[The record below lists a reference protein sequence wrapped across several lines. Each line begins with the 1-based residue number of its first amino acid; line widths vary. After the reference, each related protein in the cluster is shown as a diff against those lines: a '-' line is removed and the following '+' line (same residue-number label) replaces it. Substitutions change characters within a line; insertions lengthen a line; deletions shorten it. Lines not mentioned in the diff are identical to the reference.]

1 MTVNLRLNLS
11 ARMWLAVLLAVC
23 LAWLPEAS
31 QSFAAGAKTELKLGQ
46 TTGTI
51 GAKVT
56 FSAKGLAPNKTSK
69 LIWLTVDGSYQLEGI
84 YTVIGPQYK
93 EKEVVL
99 TQGTADKNGVWEG
112 TFTVPQGFGGDHT
125 VFVRQSNNNV
135 AQNNYY
141 VNPTFKMSPASGPIG
156 TEITITAE
164 GIGPANMDSNWQVT
178 YDNKMTGLIT
188 AISTDGSAKAK
199 FRASGSVGKHSITV
213 WHGYLGMGYINHQQA
228 PNSYLP
234 VPSFNFELT
243 DEKTDLQNKVG
254 PIPAS
259 AADGGVK
266 MPAPKLK
273 PGVEVSL
280 SKQEGTVGEK
290 VVLQAKGVPA
300 NESYQLVW
308 YTMVGNRVTS
318 AGFSEK
324 AKVLGA
330 VKSNASGNL
339 SYEFPIPDDLG
350 GVPHRI
356 ELKSDK
362 EAFGEAYLRIL
373 PSIVSINK
381 DSGPAGTEIE
391 VEIKGAGWTEF
402 DNAYYLVYDNSYMG
416 YMCAFNSQG
425 TLKFTIIAAGDP
437 GRHLIDLY
445 PGIYRGKKT
454 VPDVYLAPQ
463 LTYEQDHP
471 GSAMPAIQLS
481 FEITKQ

>member
-1 MTVNLRLNLS
+1 MNYRLNLNVKL
-11 ARMWLAVLLAVC
+11 WLAVLLAVS
-23 LAWLPEAS
+23 LVWLPQAS
-31 QSFAAGAKTELKLGQ
+31 QGFAASAKPEIKLAQ

-51 GAKVT
+51 GSKVEFT
-56 FSAKGLAPNKTSK
+56 ATGLAPNKTAK

-99 TQGTADKNGVWEG
+99 LQGTADKDGVWQG
-112 TFTVPQGFGGDHT
+112 TFTVPKGFGGDHT
-125 VFVRQSNNNV
+125 VFVRQGSNNV

-141 VNPTFKMSPASGPIG
+141 VNPTFKMSPSSGPIG

-188 AISTDGSAKAK
+188 AISTDGSATAK

-234 VPSFNFELT
+234 VPSFLFDIT
-243 DEKTDLQNKVG
+243 DEKPDLENRVG
-254 PIPAS
+254 AIPAS

-266 MPAPKLK
+266 MPALKLK
-273 PGVEVSL
+273 PGVSVSL

-308 YTMVGNRVTS
+308 YTMVGNRVTA

-324 AKVLGA
+324 MKPLGN
-330 VKSNASGNL
+330 VKSDANGNIE
-339 SYEFPIPDDLG
+339 YEFPIPDDLG

-362 EAFGEAYLRIL
+362 ESYGEAYLRIL
-373 PSIVSINK
+373 PSIVSMNQT
-381 DSGPAGTEIE
+381 SGPAGTEIE

-402 DNAYYLVYDNSYMG
+402 DNAYYLVYDNAYTG

-437 GRHLIDLY
+437 GHHLIDLY

-454 VPDVYLAPQ
+454 VPDIYLAPQ
-463 LTYEQDHP
+463 LTFEQDHP
-471 GSAMPAIQLS
+471 GSAMPAIHLS
-481 FEITKQ
+481 LEITK